1 MADLNKVLSLVDM
14 VGSEQKFKAYKGA
27 VEKTVPKDID
37 FGRYWQMYV
46 QIMQG
51 FYLDS
56 KVTNKDS
63 ILTCMFNAAK
73 LGLNPD
79 PVFGQIYFI
88 PYAGVLTYQLG
99 YKGMIE
105 LSRRSGK
112 VKNVRAGLVYEK
124 DSYYFFED
132 EHGQHYKI
140 EPNLKEADRG
150 KLIFGYSIFTDTSD
164 SPHIHVMTAKHLK
177 DIEKIVLA
185 RTPKSP
191 WANPV
196 YLPEMQKKTVTRQ
209 HWKTEPWSVE
219 IAKEIER
226 EENLERG
233 EPVKENHPE
242 LAGVIDG
249 MIEDSKLNHELDMQ
263 AAQETNSETKA
274 A

>member
-1 MADLNKVLSLVDM
+1 MGDVNRILSLVDM

-27 VEKTVPKDID
+27 VEKTVPKDIN

-51 FYLDS
+51 FYHDS
-56 KVTNKDS
+56 KITNKDS

-88 PYAGVLTYQLG
+88 PYSGVLTYQLG

-124 DSYYFFED
+124 DTYHFYED
-132 EHGQHYKI
+132 EKGQHYKI
-140 EPNLKEADRG
+140 EPNLKESDRG
-150 KLIFGYSIFTDTSD
+150 KLLFGYSIFTDSLDT
-164 SPHIHVMTAKHLK
+164 PHIHVMTAKHLEEIK
-177 DIEKIVLA
+177 KIVLA

-191 WANPV
+191 WSNPV

-209 HWKTEPWSVE
+209 HWKTEHWSVE

-226 EENLERG
+226 EENIERG
-233 EPVKENHPE
+233 EPVKENHSE

-249 MIEDSKLNHELDMQ
+249 MIDDSKLNQELDLQ
-263 AAQETNSETKA
+263 AERESTTEARIV
-274 A
+274 